1 MKGERSKP
9 ARQALKAEVS
19 SLRKELIKR
28 QHKSV
33 VDLLAAAQV
42 RALYPLPCTLHP
54 VPCTLTLTPHR
65 SALDGADR
73 RGPRRRCERSGRQ
86 PEHIGPGRLSAY
98 FARTGA
104 AGGER
109 PHLLI

>member
-54 VPCTLTLTPHR
+54 APCTLHPTPCTLHPTPCTLHPTR
-65 SALDGADR
+65 
-73 RGPRRRCERSGRQ
+73 PIRCLNFTYSLNHK
-86 PEHIGPGRLSAY
+86 P
-98 FARTGA
+98 
-104 AGGER
+104 
-109 PHLLI
+109 